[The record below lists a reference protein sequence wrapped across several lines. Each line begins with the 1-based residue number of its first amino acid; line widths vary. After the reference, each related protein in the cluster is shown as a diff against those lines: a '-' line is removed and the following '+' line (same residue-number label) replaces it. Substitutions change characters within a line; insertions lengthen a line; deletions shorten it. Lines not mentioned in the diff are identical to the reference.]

1 MKNRWIIVTNE
12 NLKEGLDLM
21 VRDDLIKMVF
31 DGREIQTRVSFMEQI
46 EKNLQFPTGCAG
58 KFSRFEDW
66 IRDLSWLP
74 KEKGVLIWITN
85 YEELLKKDVKN
96 KSIIEKI
103 FKDNVFPFWE
113 TEILK
118 NVKNGKPREFYVIVS

>member
-1 MKNRWIIVTNE
+1 MNNRWIMVNKE

-21 VRDDLIKMVF
+21 VRDDLVKMVV
-31 DGREIQTRVSFMEQI
+31 DGKRVQTKVSFMEQI
-46 EKNLQFPTGCAG
+46 EKGLEFPTGCAG

-74 KEKGVLIWITN
+74 KEKGVCIWITD
-85 YEELLKKDVKN
+85 YEDLLKKDA
-96 KSIIEKI
+96 KSKGIIEEI
-103 FKDNVFPFWE
+103 FKEEVLPFWE
-113 TEILK
+113 TEVVK